1 MEVDSETVPTS
12 VTAAVQPAGAER
24 VKSADRV
31 MAVLDLVAERG
42 GMPFSEIAERLE
54 LPKSSAH
61 ALLRTMEARGYLA
74 LDPGAKTYRLGSRIW
89 ELAQAFHEID
99 DLRTLMKPLMD
110 RVVERTGETVQLASL
125 DGASAVYLGLS
136 ESPHPM
142 KLTSRAG
149 ARLPAYTSAIG
160 KALLAELDPEEAR
173 RRLEGETLVKLTE
186 HTITSVDDLLAE
198 LENVR
203 RQGYSVD
210 NEEFAVGLRCVAMP
224 VRDIEG
230 TPVAAL
236 SVSMPTPRYSR
247 EAAANARNALADAT
261 AAAAER
267 LGRWQG

>member
-1 MEVDSETVPTS
+1 MAK
-12 VTAAVQPAGAER
+12 AAIAPRSANGGL

-42 GMPFSEIAERLE
+42 ALPFSEISAALA

-61 ALLRTMEARGYLA
+61 SLLRTMEARGYLSI
-74 LDPGAKTYRLGSRIW
+74 DDERHYRLGSRIW
-89 ELAQAFHEID
+89 ELAQAFHEVD

-110 RVVERTGETVQLASL
+110 EVVEHTGETVQLATL
-125 DGASAVYLGLS
+125 EGVSAVYLALS

-160 KALLAELDPEEAR
+160 KALLASLDPQEAARRLDGAELD
-173 RRLEGETLVKLTE
+173 KLTD
-186 HTITSVDDLLAE
+186 HTIVSVPALLEELERTRERGYAVDD
-198 LENVR
+198 
-203 RQGYSVD
+203 
-210 NEEFAVGLRCVAMP
+210 EEFAIGLRCIAVP
-224 VRDIEG
+224 ISDLDDKV
-230 TPVAAL
+230 VAAI

-247 EAAANARNALADAT
+247 KAAANARAALAGAAEK
-261 AAAAER
+261 AAAV

>member
-1 MEVDSETVPTS
+1 MAK
-12 VTAAVQPAGAER
+12 AAIDPRSANGGL

-42 GMPFSEIAERLE
+42 ALPFSEISAALA

-61 ALLRTMEARGYLA
+61 SLLRTMEARGYLSI
-74 LDPGAKTYRLGSRIW
+74 DDERHYRLGSRIW
-89 ELAQAFHEID
+89 ELAQAFHEVD

-110 RVVERTGETVQLASL
+110 EVVEHTGETVQLATL
-125 DGASAVYLGLS
+125 EGVSADYLELS

-160 KALLAELDPEEAR
+160 KALLASLDPQEAARRLDGAELD
-173 RRLEGETLVKLTE
+173 KLTD
-186 HTITSVDDLLAE
+186 HTIVSVPALLEELERTRERGYAVDD
-198 LENVR
+198 
-203 RQGYSVD
+203 
-210 NEEFAVGLRCVAMP
+210 EEFAIGLRCIAVP
-224 VRDIEG
+224 IRDLDDKV
-230 TPVAAL
+230 VAAI

-247 EAAANARNALADAT
+247 KAAANARAALAGAAEKAT
-261 AAAAER
+261 AV

>member
-1 MEVDSETVPTS
+1 MALSSESAT
-12 VTAAVQPAGAER
+12 AVQPAGGER

-31 MAVLDLVAERG
+31 MAVLDLVADRG
-42 GMPFSEIAERLE
+42 SMPFIEIAERLE

-74 LDPGAKTYRLGSRIW
+74 LDPVTKTYRLGSRIW
-89 ELAQAFHEID
+89 ELAQAFHEVE

-110 RVVERTGETVQLASL
+110 RLVERTGETVQLASL
-125 DGASAVYLGLS
+125 DGISAVYLGLS

-160 KALLAELDPEEAR
+160 KALLAELEPEEAR
-173 RRLEGETLVKLTE
+173 ARLEGATFEKLTE
-186 HTITSVDDLLAE
+186 HTITSVEDLLAE
-198 LENVR
+198 LERVR

-224 VRDIEG
+224 VRDLDG
-230 TPVAAL
+230 KPVAAI

-247 EAAANARNALADAT
+247 KAAADARKGLAET
-261 AAAAER
+261 VAAAADR

>member
-1 MEVDSETVPTS
+1 MARAAIARGPP
-12 VTAAVQPAGAER
+12 TAAL

-42 GMPFSEIAERLE
+42 ALPFSEISAALA

-61 ALLRTMEARGYLA
+61 SLLRTMEARGYLSI
-74 LDPGAKTYRLGSRIW
+74 DDERHYRLGSRIW
-89 ELAQAFHEID
+89 ELAQAFHEVD

-110 RVVERTGETVQLASL
+110 EVVEHTGETVQLATL
-125 DGASAVYLGLS
+125 EGVSAVYLALS

-160 KALLAELDPEEAR
+160 KALLASLDPQEAARRLDGAELD
-173 RRLEGETLVKLTE
+173 KLTD
-186 HTITSVDDLLAE
+186 HTIVSVPALLEELERTRERGYAVDD
-198 LENVR
+198 
-203 RQGYSVD
+203 
-210 NEEFAVGLRCVAMP
+210 EEFAIGLRCIAVP
-224 VRDIEG
+224 IRDLDDKV
-230 TPVAAL
+230 VAAI

-247 EAAANARNALADAT
+247 KAAANARAALAGAAEK
-261 AAAAER
+261 AAAV

>member
-1 MEVDSETVPTS
+1 MARAVAPASKS
-12 VTAAVQPAGAER
+12 VNGGP

-42 GMPFSEIAERLE
+42 TLPFSEISEALG

-61 ALLRTMEARGYLA
+61 SLLRTMEARGYLSI
-74 LDPGAKTYRLGSRIW
+74 DEERRYRLGSRIW
-89 ELAQAFHEID
+89 ELAQAFHEVE

-110 RVVERTGETVQLASL
+110 EVVERTGETVQLAVL
-125 DGASAVYLGLS
+125 DGISAVYLALS

-160 KALLAELDPEEAR
+160 KTLLAALDPEDAAC
-173 RRLEGETLVKLTE
+173 RLDGAELTRLTD
-186 HTITSVDDLLAE
+186 HTIVSVRALLEE
-198 LENVR
+198 LER
-203 RQGYSVD
+203 THQRGYGID
-210 NEEFAVGLRCVAMP
+210 DEEFAIGLRCIAVP
-224 VRDIEG
+224 VRDLDG
-230 TPVAAL
+230 KVVAAI

-247 EAAANARNALADAT
+247 AAAANARKALAEAAEKAT
-261 AAAAER
+261 AV